1 MGSGRCQAA
10 TALKRQGDKPTG
22 AKRHFDGWQLGLL
35 SLCMGGLALALA
47 VPRRAEPK
55 DLPMPTIDRHRVA
68 DILRDQAERAQR
80 VRETPLPF
88 EVRAVGEA
96 LRGFS
101 AAAFTLDD
109 PAGAEELL
117 ARATARALN
126 LHGNDALL
134 DLRAIQTDL
143 FLQALK
149 RWEGGASQSE
159 ELTELA
165 GNFVDK
171 AKQSGWLD
179 ERGRLLMSVIER
191 IVLFRIRWG
200 ALTGL
205 RATHPFKPSL
215 TEWRIY
221 YRFLLQ
227 HPEGAALANL
237 GTRGTRQLGYATALG
252 KLDPEFP
259 LEFASGVLLFQT
271 ARYPEA
277 MRAFQAHLAAHP
289 TGRWTLRARNFWLT
303 SASRSPNAFE

>member
-1 MGSGRCQAA
+1 
-10 TALKRQGDKPTG
+10 LKRQGDKPTG
-22 AKRHFDGWQLGLL
+22 AKRHFDGWQLGLV

-47 VPRRAEPK
+47 IPRGAEPK
-55 DLPMPTIDRHRVA
+55 DLPVPTIDRVKVA

-101 AAAFTLDD
+101 AAGSTLDD
-109 PAGAEELL
+109 DPARAEEVL
-117 ARATARALN
+117 ARSTARALE
-126 LHGNDALL
+126 LHGKDALL
-134 DLRAIQTDL
+134 DLRAIQTEL
-143 FLQALK
+143 FLEALK
-149 RWEGGASQSE
+149 HWEGGASPSE
-159 ELTELA
+159 ELTQLA

-171 AKQSGWLD
+171 AKQSGWID

-205 RATHPFKPSL
+205 RATYPFKPSL

-227 HPEGAALANL
+227 HPEGSALASEAM
-237 GTRGTRQLGYATALG
+237 RGARQLGYANALG

-259 LEFASGVLLFQT
+259 VEFATGVLLFQT
-271 ARYPEA
+271 ARYPES
-277 MRAFQAHLAAHP
+277 MLAFQAHLAAHP
-289 TGRWTLRARNFWLT
+289 NGRWTLRARNFWLS
-303 SASRSPNAFE
+303 SASRSPTPFE

>member
-1 MGSGRCQAA
+1 MA
-10 TALKRQGDKPTG
+10 
-22 AKRHFDGWQLGLL
+22 
-35 SLCMGGLALALA
+35 GLALALA

-55 DLPMPTIDRHRVA
+55 DLPVPSIDRFRVA

-101 AAAFTLDD
+101 AAAFMLDDD
-109 PAGAEELL
+109 PARAEDVL
-117 ARATARALN
+117 ARATARALEH
-126 LHGNDALL
+126 HGKDALL

-143 FLQALK
+143 FLEALK
-149 RWEGGASQSE
+149 RWEGGAPPGE
-159 ELTELA
+159 ELTQLA

-179 ERGRLLMSVIER
+179 ERGGLLMSVIER
-191 IVLFRIRWG
+191 VVLFRIRWS

-205 RATHPFKPSL
+205 RATYPFKPSL
-215 TEWRIY
+215 TEWRVY

-227 HPEGAALANL
+227 HPEGSALANDAA
-237 GTRGTRQLGYATALG
+237 RSARQLGYATALG
-252 KLDPEFP
+252 KLDAEFP
-259 LEFASGVLLFQT
+259 MEFATGVLLFQA
-271 ARYPEA
+271 ARYPES

-289 TGRWTLRARNFWLT
+289 TGRWTLRARNFWLS